1 MKSGK
6 GWSIMMGN
14 FGYGGMGW
22 IRMILGLVI
31 TIAVIVGL
39 VLLVVWSVRR
49 MSGNSVQSSSQNV
62 TGQSAK
68 DIAQAR
74 YAKGEINREE
84 YQQVLSDIGR

>member
-1 MKSGK
+1 
-6 GWSIMMGN
+6 MMGN

-22 IRMILGLVI
+22 IGMILGLVI

-39 VLLVVWSVRR
+39 VLLVVWAVRR
-49 MSGNSVQSSSQNV
+49 MGGNSTQTGPMNIS
-62 TGQSAK
+62 GQSAK

-84 YQQVLSDIGR
+84 YQQVLSDLGR